1 MNLWNSRIK
10 SSIELLKLSAAS
22 AGSFSLSSNQ
32 VGISSAIFIM
42 HKKLFE
48 ESENNE
54 WLHPRAIERQNEL
67 PLYEEK
73 KAVD

>member
-1 MNLWNSRIK
+1 
-10 SSIELLKLSAAS
+10 
-22 AGSFSLSSNQ
+22 
-32 VGISSAIFIM
+32 M

-67 PLYEEK
+67 PTYIEK
-73 KAVD
+73 KAVNQDNLLEPDDFQVIMNPKVHAQTAA

>member
-1 MNLWNSRIK
+1 MEFHYTSQTF
-10 SSIELLKLSAAS
+10 
-22 AGSFSLSSNQ
+22 SFNYY
-32 VGISSAIFIM
+32 M
-42 HKKLFE
+42 TC
-48 ESENNE
+48 ENNE